1 MSTKAFSPQACP
13 KIGGLRLAR
22 VTQDHTELVCDAC
35 RFETFRRTHCW
46 VPVEVFPAL
55 MGARKCESMVVC
67 DVVLDA
73 LCWVVVELM

>member
-46 VPVEVFPAL
+46 VP
-55 MGARKCESMVVC
+55 RKCESMVVC
-67 DVVLDA
+67 DVVLDD
-73 LCWVVVELM
+73 LGL

>member
-1 MSTKAFSPQACP
+1 M
-13 KIGGLRLAR
+13 R
-22 VTQDHTELVCDAC
+22 VASGPSVA
-35 RFETFRRTHCW
+35 HCW

>member
-1 MSTKAFSPQACP
+1 MSTFAFSPQACTNL
-13 KIGGLRLAR
+13 GGPRLAR
-22 VTQDHTELVCDAC
+22 VTQDHTEVVCDAC
-35 RFETFRRTHCW
+35 RFGTLRCTHCW

-55 MGARKCESMVVC
+55 LGARKCESMVVC